1 MLPKDPFQPLREEPF
16 AVGESDFADFD
27 NRTVHPDNG
36 VILLCCAGSAEGTV
50 DLFHGAIRPN
60 TLIFLRPGTSFR
72 LDGRTPDFRMKYCA
86 FSHDLFLEI
95 AGRFDPAF
103 FRLLEEHPF
112 FDPSEQIAEGA
123 KFWFQIVGYTYR
135 DRENRFR
142 DIIIRNRLQNLF
154 LETYDKMQRFS
165 ERFRE
170 QRTFEPSNRQSELLH
185 RFVTLVKEHCI
196 REREVSFYADK
207 LCISTRYLSAIIRNT
222 TQETVKTL
230 IDHAVVL
237 EIKHLLQSTDL
248 SILEIA
254 YRLHFPDQSY
264 LGRYFKK
271 HTGQS
276 PSAFRKS
283 RK

>member
-1 MLPKDPFQPLREEPF
+1 MPPKKQIHPLLEEPF
-16 AVGESDFADFD
+16 AVGESDFADFVD
-27 NRTVHPDNG
+27 RTVYSDNG
-36 VILLCCAGSAEGTV
+36 VILLCHEGSAEGSV
-50 DLFHGAIRPN
+50 DLFCGTIRRN
-60 TLIFLRPGTSFR
+60 TLIFLLPGTSFR
-72 LDGRTPDFRMKYCA
+72 LDNRTADFRMEYCA
-86 FSHDLFLEI
+86 FSHNLFIEI
-95 AGRFDPAF
+95 AGRFDPVF
-103 FRLLEEHPF
+103 FQLLKERPF

-123 KFWFQIVGYTYR
+123 RFWFQMVGYTYR

-165 ERFRE
+165 ERFQE
-170 QRTFEPSNRQSELLH
+170 QRTSEPSNRQSELLH
-185 RFVTLVKEHCI
+185 RFIMLVKENCT
-196 REREVSFYADK
+196 REREVAFYADK
-207 LCISTRYLSAIIRNT
+207 LCISTRYLSAIVRKT
-222 TQETVKTL
+222 THNAAKTL
-230 IDHAVVL
+230 IDRAVVL
-237 EIKHLLQSTDL
+237 EIEHLLQSTDL

>member
-1 MLPKDPFQPLREEPF
+1 MPPKKTFHPLLEEPF

-27 NRTVHPDNG
+27 NRTVHADNG
-36 VILLCCAGSAEGTV
+36 VILLCREGSAEGSV
-50 DLFHGAIRPN
+50 DLFRGTIRRN
-60 TLIFLRPGTSFR
+60 TLIFLLPGTSFR
-72 LDGRTPDFRMKYCA
+72 LDDRTPDFRMEYCA
-86 FSHDLFLEI
+86 FSHDLFIEI

-123 KFWFQIVGYTYR
+123 KFWFQMVGYTYR

-154 LETYDKMQRFS
+154 LESYDKMQRFS
-165 ERFRE
+165 EQFQER
-170 QRTFEPSNRQSELLH
+170 RTSEPSNRQSELLH
-185 RFVTLVKEHCI
+185 RFIGLVKEHCT

-207 LCISTRYLSAIIRNT
+207 LCISTRYLSAIVRKT
-222 TQETVKTL
+222 TQEAAKTL
-230 IDHAVVL
+230 IDRAVVL
-237 EIKHLLQSTDL
+237 ETKHLLQSTDL

>member
-1 MLPKDPFQPLREEPF
+1 MPPKKTFHPLLEEPF
-16 AVGESDFADFD
+16 AVGESNFADLAD
-27 NRTVHPDNG
+27 CSVHSDNG
-36 VILLCCAGSAEGTV
+36 VIFLCREGAAEGTV
-50 DLFHGAIRPN
+50 GLFRGTIRHN
-60 TLIFLRPGTSFR
+60 TLIFLLPGMSFR
-72 LDGRTPDFRMKYCA
+72 LDDRTPDFRMEYCI

-112 FDPSEQIAEGA
+112 FYPSDQIAEGA

-154 LETYDKMQRFS
+154 LESYDKMQRFS
-165 ERFRE
+165 EQFRE
-170 QRTFEPSNRQSELLH
+170 RRTSEPSNRQSELFH
-185 RFVTLVKEHCI
+185 RFITLVKEHCI
-196 REREVSFYADK
+196 REHEVAFYADK
-207 LCISTRYLSAIIRNT
+207 LCISTRYLSAIVRNT
-222 TQETVKTL
+222 TQETAKTF
-230 IDHAVVL
+230 IDRAVVL

>member
-1 MLPKDPFQPLREEPF
+1 MSPKKPFHPLLEEPF

-27 NRTVHPDNG
+27 NRTVHNDNG
-36 VILLCCAGSAEGTV
+36 VILFCSEGSAEVTV
-50 DLFHGAIRPN
+50 DLFRGTIQCN
-60 TLIFLRPGTSFR
+60 TLIFLLPGTTFR
-72 LDGRTPDFRMKYCA
+72 LDDRTADFRMAYCA

-95 AGRFDPAF
+95 AGRFDPVF
-103 FRLLEEHPF
+103 FRLLGEHPF
-112 FDPSEQIAEGA
+112 FVPSEQIAEGA
-123 KFWFQIVGYTYR
+123 RFWFQIVGYTYR

-165 ERFRE
+165 ERFQER
-170 QRTFEPSNRQSELLH
+170 RTFEPSTRQNELLH
-185 RFVTLVKEHCI
+185 RFAALVKKYCT

-207 LCISTRYLSAIIRNT
+207 LCISTRYLSAIVRNT
-222 TQETVKTL
+222 TQEAVKTL
-230 IDHAVVL
+230 IDRAVVL

>member
-1 MLPKDPFQPLREEPF
+1 MPPKKTFHPLLEEPF

-27 NRTVHPDNG
+27 SRTVHSDNG
-36 VILLCCAGSAEGTV
+36 AILFCNGGSAEGSV
-50 DLFHGAIRPN
+50 DLFRGTIRRN
-60 TLIFLRPGTSFR
+60 TLVFLLPGTSFR
-72 LDGRTPDFRMKYCA
+72 LNDRTADFRMEYCA
-86 FSHDLFLEI
+86 FSHDLFIEI

-103 FRLLEEHPF
+103 FRLLKEHPF
-112 FDPSEQIAEGA
+112 FDPSEQIAEEA
-123 KFWFQIVGYTYR
+123 KFGFQTVGYTYR

-154 LETYDKMQRFS
+154 LESYDKMQRFS
-165 ERFRE
+165 ERFQE
-170 QRTFEPSNRQSELLH
+170 LCTSEPTNRQSKLRH
-185 RFVTLVKEHCI
+185 RFFTLVKEHCT
-196 REREVSFYADK
+196 REREVAFYADK
-207 LCISTRYLSAIIRNT
+207 LCISTRYLSAIVRNT
-222 TQETVKTL
+222 TQESVKTL
-230 IDHAVVL
+230 IDRAVVF